1 MVVLFFAI
9 GKNNFTFSTRE
20 FADYLKR
27 SVVTQTDQKKV
38 VALEVKKIKYFK
50 KLLLIYIK
58 LYSIA
63 WNYERS
69 YYEFPRFSS

>member
-69 YYEFPRFSS
+69 YYEFP

>member
-50 KLLLIYIK
+50 KLLLIYIYIYIYIYI
-58 LYSIA
+58 LNSIL
-63 WNYERS
+63 
-69 YYEFPRFSS
+69 